1 MINQIQWPGSVKPV
15 DEPSCGFTNNKC
27 QRVSTHDQSVVAAGT
42 LGLLLFCAT
51 VITASIY
58 RKWKIEQEIE
68 GLLWKIQSAELHS
81 HKKSDMASPASK
93 VSTGFLCKTL
103 QAAFGASKCNT
114 PQEYYYYYFCNMG
127 MKCVLYRRSSMRA
140 SKLGHGHSGRCEYAV
155 RFYF

>member
-1 MINQIQWPGSVKPV
+1 MINHIQWPGSVKPV
-15 DEPSCGFTNNKC
+15 DVPSCGFDNSKC
-27 QRVSTHDQSVVAAGT
+27 IKSNTTDHSVVAAGT

-93 VSTGFLCKTL
+93 VSAHKFSIVLFSCHTRNIYLLLYECK
-103 QAAFGASKCNT
+103 
-114 PQEYYYYYFCNMG
+114 
-127 MKCVLYRRSSMRA
+127 
-140 SKLGHGHSGRCEYAV
+140 
-155 RFYF
+155 